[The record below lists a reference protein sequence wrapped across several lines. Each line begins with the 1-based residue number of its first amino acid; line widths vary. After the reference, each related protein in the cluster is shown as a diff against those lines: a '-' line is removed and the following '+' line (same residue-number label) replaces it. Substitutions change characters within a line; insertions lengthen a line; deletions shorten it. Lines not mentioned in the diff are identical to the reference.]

1 MPINDY
7 DGTSWS
13 DIGKIHDYDGTTWRQ
28 IAKAYDN
35 DGTTDALIYSADI
48 IMAEGGALASGV
60 TFAKVSSNGNATTS
74 GTEVA
79 ATAYSGSN
87 YGYNCSRFSEDVR
100 GYSTVAYEFTTSGN
114 LYTSIGG
121 PKYAPIL
128 LLIGTES
135 QLAGVKKTAYE
146 SETLNGCAAL
156 LQEYDKNQ
164 TFSGSVAIDSVA
176 GSATE
181 PVYIGL
187 FIASYNGGT
196 RSAEVSKMIVE

>member
-7 DGTSWS
+7 DGTAWS
-13 DIGKIHDYDGTTWRQ
+13 DIGKIYDYDGTTWRQ

-35 DGTTDALIYSADI
+35 DGTTDTLIYSAEI
-48 IMAEGGALASGV
+48 IMAEGSALASGV
-60 TFAKVSSNGNATTS
+60 TFSKVSSNGNATTS
-74 GTEVA
+74 GTKVT
-79 ATAYSGSN
+79 ATAYRGAN

-100 GYSTVAYEFTTSGN
+100 GYSAVTYEFTTSGE
-114 LYTSIGG
+114 LYTHNGG

-146 SETLNGCAAL
+146 SEMLNGCTAL

-164 TFSGSVAIDSVA
+164 TFSGSVDISSVA

-196 RSAEVSKMIVE
+196 RAAEVSKMIAE